1 MKNPF
6 GKFLHKE
13 PEPSITEEQ
22 EHQFGDRSR
31 EEYKPDEVNEEETTT
46 DDSNLKTA
54 TFSNEEYKPSVKGF
68 KKTAIYMTVGLV
80 AFGSA
85 SAMVMHNF
93 SSNPIKEKATN
104 TINNDGVNTGNA
116 GPNLGFTDYQS
127 LGQYND
133 EKKQTQKPGLHANPQ
148 PVPGSQN
155 PTVVRHVPN
164 RVNTVDYETQ
174 PPTRITHV
182 SQPGAGPQ
190 SQSTHA
196 KPVANRYA
204 SAIAFAL
211 GDTTGNTGSVGSDTN
226 TTTNTNSQ
234 RVDYS
239 SYSPSDTVLLTGTL
253 VPVTLITGIDGA
265 VSGPITAQVRE
276 NVYDSISGTSIL
288 IPAGAKLLGVFDGN
302 NTVGRVAVKFTRIMY
317 PDGRSVT
324 LPESV
329 GVDSMGF
336 GGVKDIY
343 SEHTGRAIGAS
354 FVTSLLAGL
363 TGFASSG
370 EGSDHRSPGQEAI
383 SHAITNVMNTGN
395 EIVKKRL
402 SVAGTATIRPGFEFN
417 VMLNSDIV
425 LDPYYGE

>member
-22 EHQFGDRSR
+22 EQQFGDRSR
-31 EEYKPDEVNEEETTT
+31 EEYKPDEAHEEEIDTTNDRDVT
-46 DDSNLKTA
+46 AA

-93 SSNPIKEKATN
+93 SSNPIKEKASSTMS
-104 TINNDGVNTGNA
+104 NDGVSTGDT

-148 PVPGSQN
+148 PVPGPQN
-155 PTVVRHVPN
+155 PTVRHVPN

-174 PPTRITHV
+174 PPTRV
-182 SQPGAGPQ
+182 SQPRSVPHNQ
-190 SQSTHA
+190 PTHA
-196 KPVANRYA
+196 KPAVNRYA

-211 GDTTGNTGSVGSDTN
+211 GDTTGNAESVSGDTN
-226 TTTNTNSQ
+226 TGTTNSQ

-302 NTVGRVAVKFTRIMY
+302 NTVGRVTVKFTRIMY

-324 LPESV
+324 LLESV

-343 SEHTGRAIGAS
+343 SEHTGQAIGAS

-363 TGFASSG
+363 TGFASGG
-370 EGSDHRSPGQEAI
+370 EGADHRSPGQEAI

-417 VMLNSDIV
+417 VMLNSDIL